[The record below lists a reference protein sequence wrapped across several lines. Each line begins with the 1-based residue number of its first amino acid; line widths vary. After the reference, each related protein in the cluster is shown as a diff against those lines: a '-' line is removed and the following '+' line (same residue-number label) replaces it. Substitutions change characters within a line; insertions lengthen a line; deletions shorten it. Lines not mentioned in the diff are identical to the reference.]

1 MDKDLDKLFEE
12 TKESGAKAIG
22 SLNIAILASLIWLS
36 LHIAVVIGMLCL
48 IFLDMVPVLRI
59 IWTVLVFAYLGV
71 LIIGTIVK
79 LVTAIKEKHEV
90 KTTTKSVE
98 IIYGIMSGKSS
109 KDAWYFL
116 SIMRGHKY

>member
-36 LHIAVVIGMLCL
+36 LQIAVVIGMLCL

-98 IIYGIMSGKSS
+98 IIYGIMSGKAS
-109 KDAWYFL
+109 KDA
-116 SIMRGHKY
+116 